1 MPCNQ
6 NTVTWTTNVW
16 IDEVQNKCQPLSS
29 WSSEGQFSFSKK
41 RNENVI
47 YELNTLGILIDVKM
61 CLGARSLFSLGAF
74 GSSLTSDLTLVS
86 PAFGWPD
93 LASELPLVPRVQFC
107 GAPIWGG
114 SAFLGPASRERHN
127 FLGARFTKKRLKFIN
142 VCKKCVQ
149 CRNVCFKIYRKTKL
163 KTCIWLLDI
172 LHCS

>member
-1 MPCNQ
+1 M
-6 NTVTWTTNVW
+6 
-16 IDEVQNKCQPLSS
+16 QNKCQPLSS

-107 GAPIWGG
+107 GAPI
-114 SAFLGPASRERHN
+114 
-127 FLGARFTKKRLKFIN
+127 
-142 VCKKCVQ
+142 
-149 CRNVCFKIYRKTKL
+149 
-163 KTCIWLLDI
+163 
-172 LHCS
+172 